1 MAAGTET
8 IQAEP
13 ALAMQSLGAAG
24 TGAAK
29 AAGEHTQPAPEGDFG
44 DRDLR

>member
-13 ALAMQSLGAAG
+13 ALAMQSLEAAG

-29 AAGEHTQPAPEGDFG
+29 AAGECSHSAG
-44 DRDLR
+44 L